1 MIMTKIAIFPIP
13 NCITFPGSVMPLHV
27 FEPRYRDMVN
37 YCLEHDMP
45 LAVCHTQKVVK
56 EVEPKSNLDEAL
68 SSNQSTYKPYP
79 VFSAGRCELLKT
91 TDDGRMVLNVHL
103 QHRYQLLNEVQ
114 SLPFTIAECE
124 QVDDEAIEPGVLVK
138 AEQTQEKILMR
149 LLAITHAHPQ
159 IQTLLKSD
167 VWQLKSPEVFS
178 FDVLDILQFSPEDM
192 QYLLEMRRPQQRL
205 DEILTLMNN
214 I

>member
-1 MIMTKIAIFPIP
+1 
-13 NCITFPGSVMPLHV
+13 
-27 FEPRYRDMVN
+27 
-37 YCLEHDMP
+37 
-45 LAVCHTQKVVK
+45 
-56 EVEPKSNLDEAL
+56 
-68 SSNQSTYKPYP
+68 
-79 VFSAGRCELLKT
+79 
-91 TDDGRMVLNVHL
+91 MVLNVHL

-124 QVDDEAIEPGVLVK
+124 QVDDEAIAPEAKEK

-159 IQTLLKSD
+159 IQTLLKSET
-167 VWQLKSPEVFS
+167 WQLKTPEAFS

-192 QYLLEMRRPQQRL
+192 QYLLEMRQPQHRL
-205 DEILTLMNN
+205 DEILSLVNK